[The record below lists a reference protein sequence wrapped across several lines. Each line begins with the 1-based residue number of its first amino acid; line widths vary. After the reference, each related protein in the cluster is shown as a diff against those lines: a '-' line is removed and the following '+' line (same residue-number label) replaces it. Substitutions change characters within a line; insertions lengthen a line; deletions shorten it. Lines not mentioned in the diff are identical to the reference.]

1 MSFFICPVCNS
12 VLYEQESK
20 YSCENNHC
28 FDKAKQG
35 YVNLLMS
42 QQSSQKRHGDDKLMV
57 RSRRDFLE
65 KGYYSDLCD
74 EICSVINKIKS
85 DDSILFD
92 IGCGEGYYTTNIKSK
107 CDLHTVYGIDISKNA
122 LQYAAKLDKSIKY
135 AVASAFL
142 LPFASKSADILL
154 NIFAPCAY
162 EEFDRVLKDDG
173 FLIKA
178 VPLSE
183 HLWELKKSIYNE
195 PYKNKPEIKNDK
207 LFVMTDSK
215 ELKYNITLKSSED
228 IYNLF
233 TMTPYYYKTSK
244 EDLEKLL
251 KLETLT
257 TTVHFAIEIY
267 KKVGKLNVRK

>member
-12 VLYEQESK
+12 VLFEQESK

-35 YVNLLMS
+35 YINLLMS
-42 QQSSQKRHGDDKLMV
+42 QQSSLKRHGDDKLMV
-57 RSRRDFLE
+57 KSRRDFLE
-65 KGYYSDLCD
+65 DGYYSELCD
-74 EICSVINKIKS
+74 EICSSIKQIKKS
-85 DDSILFD
+85 DSVLFD
-92 IGCGEGYYTTNIKSK
+92 IGCGEGYYTTRIKSK
-107 CDLHTVYGIDISKNA
+107 CDLHNVYGIDISKNA

-135 AVASAFL
+135 AVASAFQ

-162 EEFDRVLKDDG
+162 DEFNRVLDDEG
-173 FLIKA
+173 FLIKV

-183 HLWELKKSIYNE
+183 HLWELKKAIYKE
-195 PYKNKPEIKNDK
+195 PYKNKPEIKNDE
-207 LFVMTDSK
+207 LFALTYSK
-215 ELKYNITLKSSED
+215 ELKYNITLNSSET

-244 EDLEKLL
+244 EDAEKLL

-267 KKVGKLNVRK
+267 KKVGTDNV

>member
-12 VLYEQESK
+12 VLSEQESK
-20 YSCENNHC
+20 FSCENNHC
-28 FDKAKQG
+28 FDKSKQG

-57 RSRRDFLE
+57 KSRRDFLG
-65 KGYYSDLCD
+65 KGYYSELCD
-74 EICSVINKIKS
+74 KICLTVDRIKKNDSV
-85 DDSILFD
+85 LFD
-92 IGCGEGYYTTNIKSK
+92 IGCGEGYYTTQIKTE

-135 AVASAFL
+135 AVASAFQ
-142 LPFASKSADILL
+142 LPFASDSADILL

-162 EEFDRVLKDDG
+162 DEFERVLKNDG
-173 FLIKA
+173 FLIKV
-178 VPLSE
+178 VPMSE
-183 HLWELKKSIYNE
+183 HLWELKKAIYKE
-195 PYKNKPEIKNDK
+195 PYKNKPEIKNDE
-207 LFVMTDSK
+207 LFALVDSK
-215 ELKYNITLKSSED
+215 ELKYNITLETSED
-228 IYNLF
+228 IFNLF

-244 EDLEKLL
+244 EDTKKLL

-267 KKVGKLNVRK
+267 KKVGTDNV

>member
-12 VLYEQESK
+12 FLLEHESK
-20 YSCENNHC
+20 FCCENNHC

-42 QQSSQKRHGDDKLMV
+42 QQSSLKRHGDDKLMV
-57 RSRRDFLE
+57 KSRRDFLDN
-65 KGYYSDLCD
+65 GYYSKLCD
-74 EICSVINKIKS
+74 EICSSINMFKTK
-85 DDSILFD
+85 DSVLFD
-92 IGCGEGYYTTNIKSK
+92 VGCGEGYYTTKVKSN

-122 LQYAAKLDKSIKY
+122 LQYAAKIDKSIKY
-135 AVASAFL
+135 AVASAFQ
-142 LPFASKSADILL
+142 LPFDSRSADLLL

-173 FLIKA
+173 FLIKV

-183 HLWELKKSIYNE
+183 HLWELKKAIYKE
-195 PYKNKPEIKNDK
+195 PYKNKPEIKNDE
-207 LFVMTDSK
+207 LFTLVDSK
-215 ELKYNITLKSSED
+215 ELKYDITLKTSED
-228 IYNLF
+228 IFNLF

-244 EDLEKLL
+244 EDSEKLL

-267 KKVGKLNVRK
+267 KKVGK

>member
-12 VLYEQESK
+12 VLSEQESK
-20 YSCENNHC
+20 FSCENNHC
-28 FDKAKQG
+28 FDKSKQG

-57 RSRRDFLE
+57 KSRRDFLN
-65 KGYYSDLCD
+65 KGYYSPLCN
-74 EICSVINKIKS
+74 EICLAIQKIKKA
-85 DDSILFD
+85 DSVLFD
-92 IGCGEGYYTTNIKSK
+92 IGCGEGYYTTQIKSE
-107 CDLHTVYGIDISKNA
+107 CDLHTVCGIDISKNA

-135 AVASAFL
+135 AVASAFQ
-142 LPFASKSADILL
+142 LPFASDSADILL

-162 EEFDRVLKDDG
+162 DEFARVLKNDG
-173 FLIKA
+173 FLIKV

-183 HLWELKKSIYNE
+183 HLWELKKAIYKE
-195 PYKNKPEIKNDK
+195 PYKNKPEIKNDE
-207 LFVMTDSK
+207 LFALVDSK
-215 ELKYNITLKSSED
+215 ELKYNITLETSED

-244 EDLEKLL
+244 EDTEKLL

-267 KKVGKLNVRK
+267 KKVGTDNV

>member
-12 VLYEQESK
+12 ALSEQESK

-57 RSRRDFLE
+57 KSRRDFLD
-65 KGYYSDLCD
+65 KGYYSSLCD
-74 EICSVINKIKS
+74 EICLSIDKIKS
-85 DDSILFD
+85 HDSVLFD
-92 IGCGEGYYTTNIKSK
+92 IGCGEGYYTTQIKSK
-107 CDLHTVYGIDISKNA
+107 CHIHTVYGIDISKNA

-135 AVASAFL
+135 AVASAFQ
-142 LPFASKSADILL
+142 LPFASKSSDILL

-162 EEFDRVLKDDG
+162 DEFNRVLKNDG
-173 FLIKA
+173 FLIKV

-183 HLWELKKSIYNE
+183 HLWELKKAIYKE
-195 PYKNKPEIKNDK
+195 PYKNKPEIKNDE
-207 LFVMTDSK
+207 LFVMVDRK
-215 ELKYNITLKSSED
+215 ELKYNITLETSED
-228 IYNLF
+228 IFNLF

-244 EDLEKLL
+244 EDTEKLL

-267 KKVGKLNVRK
+267 KKVGTNDV

>member
-12 VLYEQESK
+12 PLLEQENK

-57 RSRRDFLE
+57 KSRRDFLD
-65 KGYYSDLCD
+65 KGYYEKLCD
-74 EICSVINKIKS
+74 EICLTVNKIKN
-85 DDSILFD
+85 DNCVLFD
-92 IGCGEGYYTTNIKSK
+92 IGCGEGYYTSAVKSK
-107 CDLHTVYGIDISKNA
+107 CNLNSVFGIDISKNA
-122 LQYAAKLDKSIKY
+122 LQYASKLDKSIKY
-135 AVASAFL
+135 AVASAFQ
-142 LPFASKSADILL
+142 LPFSSKSADMLL

-162 EEFDRVLKDDG
+162 EEFERVLKDDG

-183 HLWELKKSIYNE
+183 HLWELKKAIYNE
-195 PYKNKPEIKNDK
+195 PYKNKPEIKNDE
-207 LFVMTDSK
+207 LFTLVESK
-215 ELKYNITLKSSED
+215 ELKYNITLQASED

-244 EDLEKLL
+244 EDAEKLL
-251 KLETLT
+251 KLEKLT
-257 TTVHFAIEIY
+257 TTVHFNIEIY
-267 KKVGKLNVRK
+267 KKVGK

>member
-1 MSFFICPVCNS
+1 MSFFVCPVCNS
-12 VLYEQESK
+12 VLFEQTSK
-20 YSCENNHC
+20 FSCENNHC

-57 RSRRDFLE
+57 KSRRDFLN
-65 KGYYSDLCD
+65 KGYYSKLCD
-74 EICSVINKIKS
+74 EICLSIKRIKRFDSV
-85 DDSILFD
+85 LFD
-92 IGCGEGYYTTNIKSK
+92 IGCGEGYYTTQIKSK

-122 LQYAAKLDKSIKY
+122 LQYAAKLDNSIKY
-135 AVASAFL
+135 AVASAFQ
-142 LPFASKSADILL
+142 LPFASDSADIIL

-162 EEFDRVLKDDG
+162 DEFNRVLKNDG
-173 FLIKA
+173 FLIKV

-183 HLWELKKSIYNE
+183 HLWELKKAVYKE

-207 LFVMTDSK
+207 LFVLADSK
-215 ELKYNITLKSSED
+215 ELKYTITLESNQD

-233 TMTPYYYKTSK
+233 TMTPYYYKSSK
-244 EDLEKLL
+244 EDAEKLL

-257 TTVHFAIEIY
+257 TTVHFDIEIY
-267 KKVGKLNVRK
+267 KKVGN

>member
-12 VLYEQESK
+12 FLLEQESK
-20 YSCENNHC
+20 FCCENNHC
-28 FDKAKQG
+28 FDKSKQG

-42 QQSSQKRHGDDKLMV
+42 QQSSLKRHGDDKLMV
-57 RSRRDFLE
+57 KSRRDFLD
-65 KGYYSDLCD
+65 KGYYSRLCD
-74 EICSVINKIKS
+74 EICSVINMFKTK
-85 DDSILFD
+85 DSVLFD
-92 IGCGEGYYTTNIKSK
+92 IGCGEGYYTTKVKSN
-107 CDLHTVYGIDISKNA
+107 CDLNTVFGIDISKNA

-142 LPFASKSADILL
+142 LPFASKSADIIL

-195 PYKNKPEIKNDK
+195 PYKNKPEIKNDE
-207 LFVMTDSK
+207 LFVLTDSK

-244 EDLEKLL
+244 ESIDKLL
-251 KLETLT
+251 SLNSLKTPISFVLL
-257 TTVHFAIEIY
+257 VY
-267 KKVGKLNVRK
+267 KKVSN

>member
-1 MSFFICPVCNS
+1 MSFFVCPVCNS
-12 VLYEQESK
+12 VLLEQESK

-42 QQSSQKRHGDDKLMV
+42 QQSSLKRHGDDKLMV
-57 RSRRDFLE
+57 KSRRDFLE
-65 KGYYSDLCD
+65 DGYYSELSD
-74 EICSVINKIKS
+74 EICLTVNKIKKN
-85 DDSILFD
+85 DSVLID
-92 IGCGEGYYTTNIKSK
+92 VGCGEGYYTTKAK
-107 CDLHTVYGIDISKNA
+107 THCDLHTVFGIDISKNA
-122 LQYAAKLDKSIKY
+122 LQYAAKIDKSIKY
-135 AVASAFL
+135 AVASAFQ
-142 LPFASKSADILL
+142 LPFATKSSDIIL

-162 EEFDRVLKDDG
+162 DEFERVLKDNG
-173 FLIKA
+173 FLIKV

-183 HLWELKKSIYNE
+183 HLWELKEAIYKE

-207 LFVMTDSK
+207 LFHLVDSK
-215 ELKYNITLKSSED
+215 ELKYSITLKTSED

-244 EDLEKLL
+244 EDAEKLL

-267 KKVGKLNVRK
+267 KKVGTDNV